1 MCAERPLSWGY
12 VQSRSPVFGHD
23 RGALWS
29 RLLSKWAREQRRWVI
44 RMPKTPR
51 GKRVIDPTT
60 DTFQVVDKAPDG
72 EAQPYFD
79 KSRMR

>member
-1 MCAERPLSWGY
+1 
-12 VQSRSPVFGHD
+12 
-23 RGALWS
+23 
-29 RLLSKWAREQRRWVI
+29 
-44 RMPKTPR
+44 MPKTPR

-60 DTFQVVDKAPDG
+60 DTFKVVDKAPDG